1 MVHGRSNFPSK
12 GSCIYCG
19 STGVKL
25 GDEHIVPEALGG
37 QHILKEAS
45 CRSCEAITSKFE
57 LRVARDLWGDAR
69 AAYDAPSKKKRQK
82 RKRQDKKHLEMMDP
96 DGFRSP
102 LVMPFHRY
110 PAAFIFYKM
119 GPAGLLRGLPENADV
134 SIDWTLNAV
143 DDESRRTAFVAEHPD
158 RKLTLRFRHVPD
170 HFGRLLAKIGYGQV
184 LTQLDLGD
192 FRPISLP
199 YILGEKT
206 NISYVVGG
214 SSQDYPPD
222 ARYGY
227 SLTTASFGS
236 SNRLMLV
243 VIVRLYA
250 NVHSPIYHVV
260 VGDVMGEANVSRVLQ
275 KLDGP
280 EEVPPQIAEPDPH
293 WLPQVLPLPFWA
305 STHLNA
311 GLR

>member
-37 QHILKEAS
+37 QHILKDAS
-45 CRSCEAITSKFE
+45 CGLCEAITSKFE
-57 LRVARDLWGDAR
+57 FQVARNLWGDAR
-69 AAYDAPSKKKRQK
+69 KAYNAPSKKKRQK
-82 RKRQDKKHLEMMDP
+82 RKRQDNNHLEMMDP
-96 DGFRSP
+96 DGLRSS
-102 LVMPFHRY
+102 LVLPFNRY
-110 PAAFIFYKM
+110 PAAFIFYKI

-134 SIDWTLNAV
+134 SIDWSLITV
-143 DDESRRTAFVAEHPD
+143 DDETRRNAFC
-158 RKLTLRFRHVPD
+158 
-170 HFGRLLAKIGYGQV
+170 
-184 LTQLDLGD
+184 
-192 FRPISLP
+192 LP

-206 NISYVVGG
+206 NVSYVVGG

-236 SNRLMLV
+236 LNRLMLV

-250 NVHSPIYHVV
+250 NVHSPVYHVV
-260 VGDVMGEANVSRVLQ
+260 VGDVIGEANVSKVLR
-275 KLDGP
+275 KLGCEGTVLP
-280 EEVPPQIAEPDPH
+280 KVVEPDPH

-305 STHLNA
+305 GSA
-311 GLR
+311 S